1 MPLDRLK
8 ASLEE
13 KIKEIDEKGIVKRKE
28 SIILEIKKCDGIKG
42 NRYILKGEENKEYIR
57 MNSNSYL
64 ALHLNERVKQKEEEA
79 IKKFGVGPGAVRFI
93 SGTYEPHKALEERI
107 SKFHNREDA
116 IIFSSAYGCVLGT
129 LFSLIDEETF
139 VISDELNH
147 NCIINGI
154 RLSKPKEKDIYKHL
168 NVDECEEKIKNFIGK
183 AKKVLIITD
192 GVFSMRGDYA
202 PLDILQDLA
211 NKYDK
216 EFEEGVILIVDD
228 SHGVGIF
235 GESGRGTEEVLKT
248 KVDILIGTFGKAFGV
263 NGGYLVSDRIIVD
276 YLREKAPLYIY
287 TNPITPG
294 EANAIIESINIID
307 SDLGKGMINYVRELA
322 KKFREGIISLGLET
336 TKSEHPIVPLIIR
349 DTQKT
354 KELVKY
360 LRENGVLS
368 TGLNFPIVPRGEELI
383 RFQIS
388 YEHTEYDI
396 NYVLDVIKNFFS
408 K

>member
-1 MPLDRLK
+1 MPLERIKRVLG
-8 ASLEE
+8 E
-13 KIKEIDEKGIVKRKE
+13 KIKEIDEKGILKRNE
-28 SIILEIKKCDGIKG
+28 SVIVEIKKCDGVKG

-64 ALHLNERVKQKEEEA
+64 ALHLNERVKEKEEEA

-107 SKFHNREDA
+107 AKFHNREDA

-147 NCIINGI
+147 NCIINGV
-154 RLSKPKEKDIYKHL
+154 RLSKPKGKDIYKHL
-168 NVDECEEKIKNFIGK
+168 NYEECEEKIKREIGN
-183 AKKVLIITD
+183 AKKVIIVTD

-202 PLDILQDLA
+202 PLDKLQEIA
-211 NKYDK
+211 NRYDK

-248 KVDILIGTFGKAFGV
+248 RVDILIGTFGKAFGV
-263 NGGYLVSDRIIVD
+263 NGGYLVSDKIVVD

-294 EANAIIESINIID
+294 EANACIESINIID
-307 SDLGKGMINYVRELA
+307 SEEGKGMIKYVRDLA
-322 KKFREGIISLGLET
+322 KYFRDGIISLGLET
-336 TKSEHPIVPLIIR
+336 TISEHPIVPLILR
-349 DTQKT
+349 DTEKT
-354 KELVKY
+354 KELVKF
-360 LRENGVLS
+360 LRERGVLS

-383 RFQIS
+383 RFQIT
-388 YEHTEYDI
+388 YEHTKYDVD
-396 NYVLDVIKNFFS
+396 YVLGVLKEFFN

>member
-1 MPLDRLK
+1 MPLNKLK
-8 ASLEE
+8 ISLEE
-13 KIKEIDEKGIVKRKE
+13 KIREIDEKGIVKRKE
-28 SIILEIKKCDGIKG
+28 NIIQDIIKCDGIKG
-42 NRYILKGEENKEYIR
+42 NRYILKGEEGKEYIR

-64 ALHLNERVKQKEEEA
+64 ALHLNERVKRKEEEA

-93 SGTYEPHKALEERI
+93 SGTYEPHKELEERI
-107 SKFHNREDA
+107 SKFHLREDA
-116 IIFSSAYGCVLGT
+116 IIFSSAYGCVVGT

-168 NVDECEEKIKNFIGK
+168 DYNECEEKIQKRIGK

-202 PLDILQDLA
+202 YLDKLQEIA
-211 NKYDK
+211 YRYDK
-216 EFEEGVILIVDD
+216 DFEEGVILIVDD

-235 GESGRGTEEVLKT
+235 GDNGRGTEEVFNT

-263 NGGYLVSDRIIVD
+263 NGGYLVSDKIIVD
-276 YLREKAPLYIY
+276 YLREKAPFYIY

-307 SDLGKGMINYVRELA
+307 SEEGKGMLRYVKELA
-322 KKFREGIISLGLET
+322 KKFREGIIALGLET

-349 DTQKT
+349 DTEKT
-354 KELVKY
+354 KNLVQY
-360 LRENGVLS
+360 LRENGILS

-383 RFQIS
+383 RFQIT

-396 NYVLDVIKNFFS
+396 NYVLGVIKNFFQ

>member
-1 MPLDRLK
+1 MPLKKLSDSLK
-8 ASLEE
+8 T
-13 KIKEIDEKGIVKRKE
+13 KIKEIDEKGIVKRDEK
-28 SIILEIKKCDGIKG
+28 IIVEIKKCDGVKG
-42 NRYILKGEENKEYIR
+42 NRYILKGEREKEYIR

-64 ALHLNERVKQKEEEA
+64 ALHLNERVKEKEEEA

-93 SGTYEPHKALEERI
+93 SGTYDVHKNLEERI
-107 SKFHNREDA
+107 AKFHKREDA

-147 NCIINGI
+147 NCIINGV
-154 RLSKPKEKDIYKHL
+154 RLSKPKDKDIYKHL
-168 NVDECEEKIKNFIGK
+168 NINECEEKIRNYVGK
-183 AKKVLIITD
+183 AKKVIIVTD

-202 PLDILQDLA
+202 PLDKLQEIAD
-211 NKYDK
+211 KYDK
-216 EFEEGVILIVDD
+216 DFEEGVILIVDD

-235 GESGRGTEEVLKT
+235 GDSGRGTEEFLNT

-263 NGGYLVSDRIIVD
+263 NGGYLVSDKIVVD

-294 EANAIIESINIID
+294 EANACIESINIID
-307 SDLGKGMINYVRELA
+307 SEEGKGMIKYVRELA
-322 KKFREGIISLGLET
+322 KKFRNGIKSMGLET
-336 TKSEHPIVPLIIR
+336 TESEHPIVPLIIR
-349 DTQKT
+349 DTLKT
-354 KELVKY
+354 KELVNY
-360 LRENGVLS
+360 LRERGILA
-368 TGLNFPIVPRGEELI
+368 TGLNFPIVPKGEELI
-383 RFQIS
+383 RFQIT

-396 NYVLDVIKNFFS
+396 NYVLDVIKNFFN

>member
-1 MPLDRLK
+1 MPLYRLK
-8 ASLEE
+8 KSLEE

-28 SIILEIKKCDGIKG
+28 SVIIDIKKCDGVKG

-107 SKFHNREDA
+107 SKFHSREDA

-154 RLSKPKEKDIYKHL
+154 RLSKPKDKDIYKHL
-168 NVDECEEKIKNFIGK
+168 NIEECEEKIKNFIGK

-202 PLDILQDLA
+202 PLDKLQEIA
-211 NKYDK
+211 NRYDK

-263 NGGYLVSDRIIVD
+263 NGGYLVSDKIIVD

-294 EANAIIESINIID
+294 EANAIIEAIEIID
-307 SDLGKGMINYVRELA
+307 SEYGKGMINYVRELA

-336 TKSEHPIVPLIIR
+336 TKSEHPIVPLIVR

-368 TGLNFPIVPRGEELI
+368 TGLNYPIVPKGEELI
-383 RFQIS
+383 RFQIT

-396 NYVLDVIKNFFS
+396 NYVLDVIKKFFS

>member
-1 MPLDRLK
+1 MPLSKLK
-8 ASLEE
+8 VSLEE
-13 KIKEIDEKGIVKRKE
+13 KIREIDEKGIVKRKE
-28 SIILEIKKCDGIKG
+28 SVIENIIKCDGIRG
-42 NRYILKGEENKEYIR
+42 NRYILKGEEGKEYIR

-93 SGTYEPHKALEERI
+93 SGTYEPHKKLEERI
-107 SKFHNREDA
+107 AKFHSREDA
-116 IIFSSAYGCVLGT
+116 IIFSSAYGCVVGT

-154 RLSKPKEKDIYKHL
+154 RLSKPKEKDIYNHL
-168 NVDECEEKIKNFIGK
+168 DYKECEEKIKSRIGK

-202 PLDILQDLA
+202 HLDKLQDIA

-216 EFEEGVILIVDD
+216 DFDEGVILIVDD

-235 GESGRGTEEVLKT
+235 GDSGRGCEEVFNT

-263 NGGYLVSDRIIVD
+263 NGGYLVSDKTIVE
-276 YLREKAPLYIY
+276 YLREKAPFYIY

-307 SDLGKGMINYVRELA
+307 SEEGKSMLRYVRELA
-322 KKFREGIISLGLET
+322 KKFREGIVSLGLET

-349 DTQKT
+349 DTEKT
-354 KELVKY
+354 KNLVLY
-360 LRENGVLS
+360 LRENGILS
-368 TGLNFPIVPRGEELI
+368 TGLNFPIVPKGEELI
-383 RFQIS
+383 RFQVT

-396 NYVLDVIKNFFS
+396 NYVLGVIKNFFN